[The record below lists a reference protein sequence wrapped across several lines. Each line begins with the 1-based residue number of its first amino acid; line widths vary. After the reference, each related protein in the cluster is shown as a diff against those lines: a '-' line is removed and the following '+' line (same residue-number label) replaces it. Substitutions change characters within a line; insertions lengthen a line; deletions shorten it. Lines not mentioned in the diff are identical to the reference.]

1 MPNTNIVRIDLVLDN
16 TRLSSLLEKRGNAIK
31 NQNYT
36 QLKQIEDQ
44 IEKNKEIQY
53 NADVVGAFV
62 TYETELELRN
72 ALSQFSRGRER
83 LSLKTKR
90 PPEPA
95 SINWKNMRIKTPEK
109 TVRSIL
115 VFAFILAFLYLVSFQ
130 SQVMLS

>member
-31 NQNYT
+31 NQNYS

-53 NADVVGAFV
+53 NADVMGAFV

-83 LSLKTKR
+83 LSLKTER

-109 TVRSIL
+109 TLRSIL